1 MKGVKSM
8 LALNK
13 MFNPLSRNSLLE
25 SYIEGILNNNRESLI
40 LLYED
45 TKEAVYGYVL
55 SLLKNKHDAEDAF
68 QEVYIKIHENAS
80 KYRRDT
86 KPLAWILTIARNIC
100 FDRLRK
106 NKDTYD
112 IYEMYDLGF
121 LDKNHKNVEDKIIL
135 EIAFNKITDEER
147 NIVMLYVVSG
157 LKHKE
162 IAKLLSIPLST
173 VLSKYNR
180 AMKKMRDILKED
192 MK

>member
-1 MKGVKSM
+1 M

-25 SYIEGILNNNRESLI
+25 SYIEGILNNNKESLI

-55 SLLKNKHDAEDAF
+55 SLLKNKYDAEDVF
-68 QEVYIKIHENAS
+68 QEVYIKIYENAS

-86 KPLAWILTIARNIC
+86 KPLAWIMTIARNIC

-106 NKDTYD
+106 SKDVDD
-112 IYEMYDLGF
+112 IHEMYDLGF

-162 IAKLLSIPLST
+162 IAMLLNIPLST
-173 VLSKYNR
+173 VLSKYSR

>member
-55 SLLKNKHDAEDAF
+55 SLLKSKHDAEDVF